1 MTPRRLAQ
9 RAGWW
14 AADYAFA
21 LHWQVRAAFSSRD
34 ARRYETGERDPVVV
48 IPGIWETWGFMRPLI
63 EKVHAA
69 GHPVFVISALR
80 HNARPVAESAELVS
94 AMLVSRNLKN
104 VLIVAHSKGG
114 LIGKYAM
121 AFLDDSRRISRMVAV
136 CAPFSGSGYAAYLV
150 LPALRA
156 LSPSD
161 ATMRML
167 AESKDVN
174 ARIVSVYGEFDP
186 HIPEGSGLTAAHNV
200 MLPTGGHFRI
210 LAQPEVVALVLGA
223 GSATEPKTGSV
234 AAAGTQQTDDHDRG
248 GHGEDGDRQPDDR

>member
-1 MTPRRLAQ
+1 MKARRLAQ

-21 LHWQVRAAFSSRD
+21 AYWQIRAAFSNSD
-34 ARRYETGERDPVVV
+34 ARRYECGEGDPVVV

-69 GHPVFVISALR
+69 GHPVFIMSALR
-80 HNARPVAESAELVS
+80 HNARPVVESAELVS
-94 AMLVSRNLKN
+94 AMLRSRDLRK
-104 VLIVAHSKGG
+104 VLIVSHSKGG

-121 AFLDDSRRISRMVAV
+121 AFLDDSRRISGMVAV
-136 CAPFSGSGYAAYLV
+136 CAPFSGSSYASYLV
-150 LPALRA
+150 LRALRA

-167 AESKDVN
+167 AESTETN

-186 HIPEGSGLTAAHNV
+186 HIPEGSELTGARNV

-210 LAQPEVVALVLGA
+210 LAQPEVVALVLSAGSPTDAKA
-223 GSATEPKTGSV
+223 GSA
-234 AAAGTQQTDDHDRG
+234 AAAGTQQTDDHDRSRD
-248 GHGEDGDRQPDDR
+248 GEDGDRKPDDR